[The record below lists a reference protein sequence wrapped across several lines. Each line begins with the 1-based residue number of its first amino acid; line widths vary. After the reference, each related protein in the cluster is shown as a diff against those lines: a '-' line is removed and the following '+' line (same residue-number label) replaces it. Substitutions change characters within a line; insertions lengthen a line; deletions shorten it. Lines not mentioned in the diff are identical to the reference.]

1 MKLFHKLVVLFG
13 LALFCADYSS
23 IVRADEW
30 DKATKVTFGEAVQV
44 PGAVLEPGTYVFKLA
59 DSQSDRH
66 IVQIF
71 NEDHTALIT
80 TVLAVPN
87 YRLEPAG
94 KTILTYD
101 ERPAA
106 QPVALAAWFY
116 PGDNFGQEFIYP
128 KSRARELSRLNHREV
143 PSTDSDEGA
152 PSERPTSNAE
162 ETVTPPQPKVESNPT
177 PTEPTPRPAAAQ
189 PAPTSVPTA
198 SPEARQLPQT
208 ASLLPV
214 VGIVGFALLGAAL
227 ALRLG
232 LRA

>member
-1 MKLFHKLVVLFG
+1 MRVSKISSI
-13 LALFCADYSS
+13 ALFTVLACSTLAP
-23 IVRADEW
+23 RAGASER
-30 DKATKVTFGEAVQV
+30 DKKTIVTFSDPVEIPGQV
-44 PGAVLEPGTYVFKLA
+44 LLPGTYVFKLA

-80 TVLAVPN
+80 TVLAIPN

-101 ERPAA
+101 ERPAT

-128 KSRARELSRLNHREV
+128 KSRAQELSQLNHHEV
-143 PSTDSDEGA
+143 PSTDSDAGA
-152 PSERPTSNAE
+152 QSEERPTSNAQ
-162 ETVTPPQPKVESNPT
+162 ETVTSPQPNVESNPT
-177 PTEPTPRPAAAQ
+177 PSEQTPAAAQ
-189 PAPTSVPTA
+189 PAPTSVQTA
-198 SPEARQLPQT
+198 PPEARQLPQT
-208 ASLLPV
+208 ASLLPL
-214 VGIVGFALLGAAL
+214 VGVVGFALLGAAL
-227 ALRLG
+227 ALRLA